1 MKEDLL
7 AKGQELADLDKDKV
21 STNELYKK
29 QF

>member
-7 AKGQELADLDKDKV
+7 AKGQKVEDLDKDKV